1 MASITRIDRAITT
14 LRQQLTARSATGKSV
29 MPQDTPE
36 LRQIEKNERS
46 RQVRQRIKKGLAGLD
61 LTLTSDQERGAS
73 IFLETVLA
81 EEFGTE
87 LLSDPA
93 FHNLMADVRTAM
105 LADKNTQKDLVSM
118 LVELKDSST
127 IDSN

>member
-1 MASITRIDRAITT
+1 MSSITRIDRAITT
-14 LRQQLTARSATGKSV
+14 LRQQLIERSATGKSV
-29 MPQDTPE
+29 MPQDTPG
-36 LRQIEKNERS
+36 LRQTEKNERS

-61 LTLTSDQERGAS
+61 LTLANDQERGAS

-81 EEFGTE
+81 DEFGTE

-105 LADKNTQKDLVSM
+105 LADKSTQKDLVSM
-118 LVELKDSST
+118 LIELRDS
-127 IDSN
+127 